1 MANFPLLGG
10 KKEEEK
16 HLNLNMWTPMQE
28 PLSLLSPSVNKA
40 LKFSSIRDFVQHGA
54 IVKVFTEI
62 LGTLLISGFMLR
74 Q

>member
-28 PLSLLSPSVNKA
+28 PLSSPSVNKP

-54 IVKVFTEI
+54 IVEVFTEI
-62 LGTLLISGFMLR
+62 LRTLLISGFMLR